1 MASIAQRS
9 GVLGFDN
16 AAHLLRRATFGSNK
30 ALISSFAGLT
40 ATQALNQLFTFNPAN
55 FPRPLLV
62 GQTFIPTSQFPTTQT
77 TSIDGNDVSN
87 IRLWMLNNF
96 MIDNSIQHKITFF
109 LHSIFITD
117 QSNIYGDFDYW
128 ELLRWHADGSIRELS
143 NRMTRNHRM
152 LYYLNNRDNRST
164 SPNENY
170 AREFL
175 ELFTIQ
181 KGPQIATGNY
191 TTYTEADVQTAARV
205 LTGFDGSYAG
215 LATPS
220 TRLTNV
226 DPVTLIPQ
234 GTVTVSKHNTA
245 NKTFSNA
252 FINSLGN
259 PGVTIVGTNTQA
271 GMIGELEQF
280 VNMVFNQQ
288 ATALSFARRIYRFFV
303 GRNITPEIETD
314 IITPLANTLKNNN
327 YNIKTA
333 LTQLLGSL
341 HFFDEDDTI
350 IADEVVG
357 AKVKDPITHAM
368 GLFKEF
374 NVALPNY
381 VTQNAASTSFIN
393 SRIIGNMNNSGFGFY
408 FPFSVAGYPAYSE
421 LPELDKIWIS
431 PLSLRVRYVNY
442 IDQLISGYTHS
453 GVLVRLD
460 TVLFVRNSGYF
471 SNPASADTLINE
483 FYDLLFCSRPEG
495 GRNTFFRNGLLGGL
509 STINWQNDW
518 NAYINTNVATTV
530 KVAIDRFVKVLVKS
544 PEYQVH

>member
-16 AAHLLRRATFGSNK
+16 AAHLLRRATFGPNK
-30 ALISSFAGLT
+30 ALINSYAGLT
-40 ATQALNQLFTFNPAN
+40 AAQAINQLFTFTPSN

-62 GQTFIPTSQFPTTQT
+62 GQTFIPTTQFPTTQT
-77 TSIDGNDVSN
+77 TSIDGNDVTN
-87 IRLWMLNNF
+87 IRYWMLNNF

-109 LHSIFITD
+109 LHTIFITD

-128 ELLRWHADGSIRELS
+128 ELLRWHADGSIKELS
-143 NRMTRNHRM
+143 NRITRNHRM
-152 LYYLNNRDNRST
+152 LYYLNNRDNRAS

-191 TTYTEADVQTAARV
+191 TTYTEADVQTAAKV
-205 LTGFDGSYAG
+205 LTGFDGSYAA

-234 GTVTVSKHNTA
+234 GTVTTSKHNIT
-245 NKTFSNA
+245 NKVFSDA
-252 FINSLGN
+252 FLNNMGN
-259 PGVTIVGTNTQA
+259 PGVTIVGTTTQA
-271 GMIGELEQF
+271 GMIGELDQF
-280 VNMVFNQQ
+280 VTMVFNQQ

-303 GRNITPEIETD
+303 GRNITLEIETD

-327 YNIKTA
+327 YNIKIA
-333 LTQLLGSL
+333 LTQLLSSL
-341 HFFDEDDTI
+341 HFFDEDDSI
-350 IADEVVG
+350 VADEVIG
-357 AKVKDPITHAM
+357 AKVKDPMTHAM
-368 GLFKEF
+368 GIFKEF
-374 NVALPNY
+374 NVTVPDY
-381 VTQNAASTSFIN
+381 VSQNAASYAFIN
-393 SRIIGNMNNSGFGFY
+393 SKINGNMSNSGFGFY
-408 FPFSVAGYPAYSE
+408 FPFSVAGYPAYTE
-421 LPELDKIWIS
+421 VPELDKIWIS

-442 IDQLISGYTHS
+442 IDQLISGYTYN
-453 GVLVRLD
+453 GVLIKLD
-460 TVLFVRNSGYF
+460 TVLFVRNSGNF

-483 FYDLLFCSRPEG
+483 FYDLLFTSRPEG
-495 GRNTFFRNGLLGGL
+495 GRNTYFRNGLLGGL
-509 STINWQNDW
+509 SPINWQNDW
-518 NAYINTNVATTV
+518 NAYLNTNVATTV
-530 KVAIDRFVKVLVKS
+530 KVAIDRFVKILVKS